1 MVMQYLH
8 DAVHGAEGVCF
19 LIKVFRETGCVAIAS
34 ECFFV
39 LCEPCAKRIP
49 VCPTYALLQLGQVS
63 LYTTDSENLM
73 GVGFFLGK

>member
-8 DAVHGAEGVCF
+8 DAVNGAEGVHF
-19 LIKVFRETGCVAIAS
+19 LIKVFCKTGCVAIAS

-63 LYTTDSENLM
+63 LYTPDSENLSGD
-73 GVGFFLGK
+73 GVFVGV